1 MQEGICN
8 VLSNYILDRTQADV
22 QIMAG
27 INLMIK
33 IRAKLIL
40 AFLVTILICSI
51 ATLAVTFGGYNLMV
65 ADIAASADSNNSRV
79 VSVREIAAIVSSQQQ
94 IVTKGV
100 VYEEPIDVDEFAA
113 NSKKLLQAA
122 ESLAAQSQEQEKAE
136 LEKLKGLVELYDQIC
151 SNDIA
156 MGIKNT
162 DRTAYD
168 NHLAAFI
175 KQYDLLSSRETAL
188 ETSILNQINTNNSKI
203 IKNAGEL
210 KSLSGDQLA
219 MLNEFAP
226 IAEKVIS
233 EYKDAAL
240 ASSDL
245 AALNDSQRREMAV
258 LKGRIDELQ
267 NETVILK
274 AELESLKNI
283 TSGAGQTVNGQPSG
297 NAGQTSTAPTASI
310 ATTVTGN
317 PAVGQT
323 SNVATATG
331 NPASGQGTA
340 GNRNDLK
347 AVVFD
352 QMLEGSIW
360 TYIDNALQ
368 NWTDA
373 QSVISGLAGKEQQDA
388 IIRLTALKQAVSLTQ
403 EAYNSAFY
411 ALLDVNGEESGF
423 GKSIA
428 AAAEEYSMLGTQ
440 LKADDAQLAVDAAS
454 ACSGLSAAFDKLV
467 SAKKTLNNTGLPE
480 SYEKASEV
488 YDSQLKLLSG
498 LENAYKTYLA
508 NDIDRSQAL
517 KNNLLLTLAGIAFL
531 SLMIGMVTALW
542 LSGNILNPIRN
553 LTRLLDK
560 AGKGDLT
567 DRVTGTR
574 HDELGELSDKINVVL
589 DGQQRMIEQVKSTT
603 GNIGILKNG
612 LAELFSHSREN
623 AGKVSSGFKGIMDS
637 LITGIKVPASG
648 IGTTSGTG
656 EENLAETAGRA
667 VEDGMKAIEIAAQGE
682 RSVMEAEE
690 VIRNVTDTVKQI
702 ADSINELEESSS
714 KIGNITNTITAIAS
728 KTNLL
733 ALNAAIEAARAGQ
746 QGKGFTVLADEIR
759 KLSEGSNKAA
769 HEIKQLINEIQSR
782 IKYAVDR
789 IGDGVASVDVGVSKI
804 DHARSSILEM
814 TGTVNQIVDTL
825 KEAAAV
831 IRDRQEC
838 TAELVG
844 TIDTMEKTASD
855 TVASGEKVDAD
866 LVLHQKTIKDMENM
880 TAQLDE
886 VSKTLDSLLDKFTI
900 K

>member
-1 MQEGICN
+1 
-8 VLSNYILDRTQADV
+8 
-22 QIMAG
+22 
-27 INLMIK
+27 MIK

-40 AFLVTILICSI
+40 AFLITILICSI

-79 VSVREIAAIVSSQQQ
+79 VSVREIAAIVNSRQQ

-100 VYEEPIDVDEFAA
+100 MYEEPIDMDEFSA

-122 ESLAAQSQEQEKAE
+122 DTLAAQSEEQEKAE
-136 LEKLKGLVELYDQIC
+136 LERLKGLIELYDQTC
-151 SNDIA
+151 TNDIA
-156 MGIKNT
+156 MGIVNA

-168 NHLAAFI
+168 NYFPAFI
-175 KQYDLLSSRETAL
+175 KQYELLSATEAAL
-188 ETSILNQINTNNSKI
+188 ENSIINQLNATNSKVV
-203 IKNAGEL
+203 NSVNEL
-210 KSLSGDQLA
+210 KILSGEQLT
-219 MLNEFAP
+219 MLNNFIP
-226 IAEKVIS
+226 IIDKVIS
-233 EYKDAAL
+233 EYEAATL
-240 ASSDL
+240 TSADL
-245 AALNDSQRREMAV
+245 AVLNENQRVEITK
-258 LKGRIDELQ
+258 LKGRIEELQ
-267 NETVILK
+267 NETAILK
-274 AELESLKNI
+274 AELEALKNRP
-283 TSGAGQTVNGQPSG
+283 SGAGQTGSGQQSG
-297 NAGQTSTAPTASI
+297 NAGQTTNTPAG
-310 ATTVTGN
+310 TGN
-317 PAVGQT
+317 IAAAEG
-323 SNVATATG
+323 ALE
-331 NPASGQGTA
+331 
-340 GNRNDLK
+340 NRTDLT
-347 AVVFD
+347 AVVYD
-352 QMLEGSIW
+352 QMLEDSIRA
-360 TYIDNALQ
+360 YIENAMQ
-368 NWTDA
+368 NGTDA
-373 QSVISGLAGKEQQDA
+373 QSTINGLAGKEQQDA
-388 IIRLTALKQAVSLTQ
+388 IARLTSVKHAASMTQ
-403 EAYNSAFY
+403 EAYRDALY
-411 ALLDVNGEESGF
+411 ALLDVNGEDSGF
-423 GKSIA
+423 SKLIEA
-428 AAAEEYSMLGTQ
+428 ATQEYSKLGTQ
-440 LKADDAQLAVDAAS
+440 LPADDAQLTADAVS
-454 ACSGLSAAFDKLV
+454 ACGGLSLAFDQMIL
-467 SAKKTLNNTGLPE
+467 AKKTLANTGLPE
-480 SYEKASEV
+480 SFEKASGV
-488 YDSQLKLLSG
+488 YDSQLKLLAD
-498 LENAYKTYLA
+498 LENAYKTYLVS
-508 NDIDRSQAL
+508 DIERSQEL

-531 SLMIGMVTALW
+531 SLLIGMITALW

-623 AGKVSSGFKGIMDS
+623 AGKVSNGFKGIMDS
-637 LITGIKVPASG
+637 LIAGIKVPASG

-682 RSVMEAEE
+682 KSVMEAEE

-702 ADSINELEESSS
+702 ADSIRELEDSSS

-769 HEIKQLINEIQSR
+769 HEIKQLISEIQNR
-782 IKYAVDR
+782 IKYAVER

-844 TIDTMEKTASD
+844 TIDTMEKTASQ

-866 LVLHQKTIKDMENM
+866 LALQQKTIKEMESM

-886 VSKTLDSLLDKFTI
+886 VSRTLDSLLDGFTI
-900 K
+900 N